1 MQPAPTRPTPSGEA
15 VHTTARSDPSAER
28 SRLAAVRPMSRDGLQ
43 RDAGA
48 TGLSFEMQR
57 FSDGIRVVIALLCTV
72 LLLGAEKSP
81 QPAALLLLMVYDAW
95 AGVLLWARA
104 RRLRVGPTLLHF
116 WIDAAWSC
124 AMLQATDG
132 ASQMLILTLV
142 HPTVLVSVGWGAR
155 QAVLLAVA
163 AASAVLWCN
172 CSDGAAPHHL
182 QSVHLL
188 PALAVLALVPAAA
201 LLARS
206 MGVLHQRRQ
215 MMERLHAD
223 IDPRRG
229 LAATAATLLQAVLRE
244 SPVRAAAVVL
254 ISPVDHVSGWMLDAH
269 ASGDARPLSDERVQA
284 IEAALQA
291 WPDQPVACLRH
302 RMDSLLLRSAAE
314 TLPPLSA
321 EVIRLHASF
330 DEPALVVVPFS
341 RQGRRIGYLLM
352 AADLDAATDEGVDAI
367 GHGAAEMGG
376 LLESAALVDR
386 LQDETAA
393 HERARIGRD
402 LHDSAIQPYLG
413 LKFLVE
419 SVAMKAGADN
429 PLRRDLDQLSLLVQG
444 EVEQLRELI
453 GGMRD
458 GRPHGD
464 NALLPAVRRQSRRY
478 AQMFGIDVQLDLPER
493 LAIRR
498 ELAGALFHMINEAL
512 SNVRRHTPAR
522 SVRVS
527 LQADVDGAIQLR
539 IRDDAGS
546 VRGQPVAGF
555 RPRSLSERAA
565 ELGGSLVVSQ
575 PDGLNTEVLIHI
587 PFQSPARA

>member
-1 MQPAPTRPTPSGEA
+1 MQ
-15 VHTTARSDPSAER
+15 TTASSDPKAGKGRSA
-28 SRLAAVRPMSRDGLQ
+28 AALP
-43 RDAGA
+43 AGTGA
-48 TGLSFEMQR
+48 LRRESGAGGLSFEMQR

-72 LLLGAEKSP
+72 LLLGAERAP
-81 QPAALLLLMVYDAW
+81 QPAALLLLMVYDLW

-116 WIDAAWSC
+116 WLDAAWSC

-142 HPTVLVSVGWGAR
+142 HPTVLVSVGWGSR

-172 CSDGAAPHHL
+172 CADEHGARHL
-182 QSVHLL
+182 QNVHLL

-215 MMERLHAD
+215 MMERLHAE

-229 LAATAATLLQAVLRE
+229 LGATAATLLQAILRE
-244 SPVRAAAVVL
+244 SPVRVAAVVL
-254 ISPVDHVSGWMLDAH
+254 TSPVDHASGWIADGH
-269 ASGDARPLSDERVQA
+269 GDAGRPGAAVRALDEDRVQA

-291 WPDQPVACLRH
+291 WPDEPVTCRRH
-302 RMDSLLLRSAAE
+302 RMGSLLLRSAAE
-314 TLPPLSA
+314 NLPPLTDD
-321 EVIRLHASF
+321 VVRLHASF
-330 DEPALVVVPFS
+330 EEDALVVVPFS

-352 AADLDAATDEGVDAI
+352 AADPDAASDKSVDAL

-413 LKFLVE
+413 LKFVVE
-419 SVAMKAGADN
+419 SVAMKARADN
-429 PLRRDLDQLSLLVQG
+429 PLRDDLVQLG
-444 EVEQLRELI
+444 QLVQAEVEQLRELI

-478 AQMFGIDVQLDLPER
+478 AQMFGIDVQLDLPPT
-493 LAIRR
+493 LSIRR

-522 SVRVS
+522 SVRLS
-527 LQADVDGAIQLR
+527 LQTDVQGAIQLR

-546 VRGQPVAGF
+546 VCGRPAAEF

-565 ELGGSLVVSQ
+565 DLGGSLVVSR

-587 PFQSPARA
+587 PFQTPASA